1 MGMLRDRIN
10 VSTCALIGWRMHR
23 ATAIALVFVGLM
35 LCGVDARAQDCA
47 DDPSAQE
54 HPAVQRYDGACLLRS
69 QRKTFDSY
77 WLVLG
82 KPVKRGTVWTTD
94 PGQNLEGAVT
104 RLMYAAPA
112 GRSALEVFRN
122 YEQGL
127 AEQGYEILYRCAKA
141 ECGGRP
147 LLMEVL
153 FGNGQRRAFA
163 DSGASTGSDR
173 AYYSFPDPNDA
184 YFLVARSAD
193 GATHVTVYVGF
204 KSSTVVKETSD
215 RPIVLADVIESA
227 AMEQNLVDASA
238 MNKAISETGRI
249 ALRNIYF
256 DFGSDALT
264 AESTPALEQIAALL
278 KQQSGLSLYVVGH
291 TDSVGTHEANMS
303 LSRRRAESV
312 VQALIRQHGVAA
324 SRLVPAG
331 VGDLAP
337 VASNRSDAGRAENR
351 RVELVERPR

>member
-1 MGMLRDRIN
+1 MPLRTGNITLNTPRHARSRRT
-10 VSTCALIGWRMHR
+10 VAVT
-23 ATAIALVFVGLM
+23 LVFFGLQ
-35 LCGVDARAQDCA
+35 LCGMDARAQGCT

-54 HPAVQRYDGACLLRS
+54 HPAVQRYEGACLLRS
-69 QRKTFDSY
+69 QNKTFDSY
-77 WLVLG
+77 WLPLG
-82 KPVKRGTVWTTD
+82 KPLKRDGGWTTE
-94 PGQNLEGAVT
+94 PGQRLEGAVT

-127 AEQGYEILYRCAKA
+127 AQQGYKVLYRCSKA

-147 LLMEVL
+147 LLLEVL

-184 YFLVARSAD
+184 YFLVARSAN
-193 GATHVTVYVGF
+193 GHTHVAVYVGF
-204 KSSTVVKETSD
+204 KSSTVVKETSG
-215 RPIVLADVIESA
+215 RAIILADVVEST
-227 AMEQNLVDASA
+227 AMEQKLIDASA

-256 DFGSDALT
+256 DFGSDALSD
-264 AESTPALEQIAALL
+264 ESTPALDQIAELL
-278 KQQSGLSLYVVGH
+278 KQQGGLTLYVVGH
-291 TDSVGTHEANMS
+291 TDSVGTHEVNMS
-303 LSRRRAESV
+303 LSQRRAAAV
-312 VQALIRQHGVAA
+312 VHALVTQYGIAA

-337 VASNRSDAGRAENR
+337 VASNRTDAGRAENR

>member
-1 MGMLRDRIN
+1 MAIIRGGASRPED
-10 VSTCALIGWRMHR
+10 ALSRWRFQR
-23 ATAIALVFVGLM
+23 AAMTALAFLGLM
-35 LCGVDARAQDCA
+35 LCGLDAHAQACA

-54 HPAVQRYDGACLLRS
+54 HPTVQRYEGACLLRS
-69 QRKTFDSY
+69 QRKAFDSY
-77 WLVLG
+77 WLPLG
-82 KPVKRGTVWTTD
+82 KPLKQDGTWTTE
-94 PGQNLEGAVT
+94 PGQLLEGTLT
-104 RLMYAAPA
+104 RLMYAAPTD
-112 GRSALEVFRN
+112 RSALEVFRN

-127 AEQGYEILYRCAKA
+127 SKQGSEILYRCAKA

-163 DSGASTGSDR
+163 DSGASIGSDR

-184 YFLVARSAD
+184 YFLAARSAD
-193 GATHVTVYVGF
+193 GTTHVAIYVGF

-238 MNKAISETGRI
+238 MNKAISETGHI

-256 DFGSDALT
+256 DFGSDTLT
-264 AESTPALEQIAALL
+264 GASTPTLEQISELL

-291 TDSVGTHEANMS
+291 TDSVGTHETNMG

-312 VQALIRQHGVAA
+312 VNALVKRYGIAA
-324 SRLVPAG
+324 SRLAPAG

-337 VASNRSDAGRAENR
+337 VASNRTEAGRAENR

>member
-1 MGMLRDRIN
+1 MPLHIGTITL
-10 VSTCALIGWRMHR
+10 STPRPARSR
-23 ATAIALVFVGLM
+23 RTVAVVLVFFGL
-35 LCGVDARAQDCA
+35 LVCGMDARAQSCT

-54 HPAVQRYDGACLLRS
+54 HPAVQRYEGACLLRS

-77 WLVLG
+77 WLPLG
-82 KPVKRGTVWTTD
+82 KPLKREGGWTTE
-94 PGQNLEGAVT
+94 PGQTLEGAVT

-127 AEQGYEILYRCAKA
+127 TQQGYEILYRCSKA

-147 LLMEVL
+147 LLLEVL

-163 DSGASTGSDR
+163 DTGASTGSDR

-184 YFLVARSAD
+184 YFLAARSAN
-193 GATHVTVYVGF
+193 GLTHVAVYVGF

-215 RPIVLADVIESA
+215 RAIILADVVETS
-227 AMEQNLVDASA
+227 AMERKLVDASA

-256 DFGSDALT
+256 EFGSDALT
-264 AESTPALEQIAALL
+264 DESTPSLEQIANLL
-278 KQQSGLSLYVVGH
+278 KQEAGLTLYVVGH
-291 TDSVGTHEANMS
+291 TDSVGTHDANMS
-303 LSRRRAESV
+303 LSQRRAAAV
-312 VQALIRQHGVAA
+312 VHALVSQHGIAA
-324 SRLVPAG
+324 SRLIPAG

-337 VASNRSDAGRAENR
+337 VASNRTETGRAENR